1 MKLRRAGEGRYI
13 FTLARRE
20 KEVLFGILKLYPRI
34 PAAYQPLSK
43 TTRPDESSQGLLN
56 EALNEQRA
64 ENRKQLE
71 AVLGDKRRLARTDK
85 GWSLTLSAAEVDWL
99 LQVLNDIRVGS
110 WVSLGSPEKLPSAL
124 TEENAPDVYA
134 MEVAG
139 AFQSFILDALETGA

>member
-1 MKLRRAGEGRYI
+1 MKIRQAGEGRYV
-13 FTLARRE
+13 FDLARRE

-34 PAAYQPLSK
+34 PTAYQPLSK
-43 TTRPDESSQGLLN
+43 TRRPDESSQSLLN

-64 ENRKQLE
+64 QNRKQLE
-71 AVLGDKRRLARTDK
+71 TMLGDRRRLAKTEK
-85 GWSLTLSAAEVDWL
+85 GWSLTLSAVEVDWL

-124 TEENAPDVYA
+124 TDENAPDVYA

-139 AFQSFILDALETGA
+139 AFQSFILEALENRA